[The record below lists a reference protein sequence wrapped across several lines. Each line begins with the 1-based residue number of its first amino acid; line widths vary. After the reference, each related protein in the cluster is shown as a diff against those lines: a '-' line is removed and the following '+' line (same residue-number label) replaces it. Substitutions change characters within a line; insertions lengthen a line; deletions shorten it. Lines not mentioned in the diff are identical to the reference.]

1 MFDWVRRVF
10 FILVRYVFVW
20 RWWDFGII
28 DDDGVLIDVILV
40 EFVIK
45 LLLLLLFKLLIL
57 ILLLPLLFPTSTL
70 ITITPI
76 KPNSTRIISS
86 PTLSYL
92 LPISTNKSINL
103 SNTLC
108 YYTITNP
115 TFFLI
120 INLTISKEG

>member
-1 MFDWVRRVF
+1 LFDWVRRVF

-20 RWWDFGII
+20 RWWDFEII
-28 DDDGVLIDVILV
+28 DVLLV
-40 EFVIK
+40 EFVIN
-45 LLLLLLFKLLIL
+45 LLISL
-57 ILLLPLLFPTSTL
+57 ILKLLFPTSTL

-76 KPNSTRIISS
+76 NPNSTRIRSS

-108 YYTITNP
+108 SYTITKP

-120 INLTISKEG
+120 INLTYYIDG